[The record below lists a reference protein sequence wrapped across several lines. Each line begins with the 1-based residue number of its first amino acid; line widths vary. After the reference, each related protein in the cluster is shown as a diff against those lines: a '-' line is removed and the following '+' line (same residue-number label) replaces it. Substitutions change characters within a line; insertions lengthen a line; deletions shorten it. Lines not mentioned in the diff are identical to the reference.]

1 MSAVTCD
8 LLWRQRL
15 VEAATEENRRFVARL
30 HRRIDRRIFGYMASL
45 IKFLRNLYDK
55 FAGVVPEEDKY
66 RIIERGNGT
75 FSAQV
80 SYWNGWR
87 DIKDSPYQS
96 VCYEAIQKQRIE
108 DEAVEQ
114 YKTIKRVIKV

>member
-1 MSAVTCD
+1 
-8 LLWRQRL
+8 
-15 VEAATEENRRFVARL
+15 
-30 HRRIDRRIFGYMASL
+30 MASL
-45 IKFLRNLYDK
+45 IKFLVNLYDK